1 MSSSPSKPR
10 RELAQG
16 ATGPRA
22 EALAADYLARRGLT
36 IVGRNFRTR
45 FGEIDLIAR
54 DGRTLVFV
62 EVRMRRSLRFG
73 GAVESISAAK
83 RERMIAAANGYLAT
97 LGREPPCRF
106 DAVLMQRLDGASID
120 WRRDILAV
128 D

>member
-1 MSSSPSKPR
+1 
-10 RELAQG
+10 
-16 ATGPRA
+16 
-22 EALAADYLARRGLT
+22 
-36 IVGRNFRTR
+36 
-45 FGEIDLIAR
+45 
-54 DGRTLVFV
+54 
-62 EVRMRRSLRFG
+62 MRRSLRFG

-106 DAVLMQRLDGASID
+106 DAVLMQHLDGASID